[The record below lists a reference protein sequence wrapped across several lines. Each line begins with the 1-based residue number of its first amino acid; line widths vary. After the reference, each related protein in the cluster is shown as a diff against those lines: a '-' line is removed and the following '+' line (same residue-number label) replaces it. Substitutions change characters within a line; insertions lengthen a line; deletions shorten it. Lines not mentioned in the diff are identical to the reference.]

1 MANNSQGLE
10 RHPAVIQDDFPAG
23 FGPTSVSEIRTN
35 YREDGLPHARK
46 AIIAGCV
53 LGSILLLAGWHWL
66 PGSGSPSTSSH
77 GADSATAKVFRVQS
91 VPSTRQL
98 SIRGIVGAG
107 RAVPVLIPFD
117 GVIRELKVRFGD
129 RVGAGDIL
137 IVMDSDETE
146 IRLRESR
153 SGLLKASMA
162 LDAMNHWET
171 GPEVSRARRTLEG
184 AQTTLLKLERQTSDT
199 KALLDRG
206 IVSRNEYD
214 SLAQQRDTQKL
225 TVAGA
230 QQDLTDALKRGSSDG
245 RQLAEL
251 DLENARAKLTEIQR
265 QFDGATIRAPSSG
278 ILLRPPVANATT
290 AIPTLVDNGTHVQ
303 RGQTALMIAD
313 LASLIVS
320 SKVDEVDINRIRIGQ
335 AVSITSDAFPEL
347 SLSGLIVGGSAEADQ
362 DAATRVPMFNV
373 RATISEPGDAARNII
388 RIGMSARMT
397 INVDAKQ
404 DTIIVPIA
412 AVQREASGP
421 TVRVIDT
428 QTETQQN
435 RQVTL
440 GATTPSGIEIM
451 SGVKSGDVLAVP

>member
-1 MANNSQGLE
+1 LAAI
-10 RHPAVIQDDFPAG
+10 RDDFLVGSGQTP
-23 FGPTSVSEIRTN
+23 VSEGRTN
-35 YREDGLPHARK
+35 HREDAVPRTRK
-46 AIIAGCV
+46 AIIAACV
-53 LGSILLLAGWHWL
+53 LGAILLLLAGWQWL
-66 PGSGSPSTSSH
+66 PRPGSSSTADH
-77 GADSATAKVFRVQS
+77 GAFSAAAKSFHVQS
-91 VPSTRQL
+91 VPSTWQL
-98 SIRGIVGAG
+98 SIRGVVGAG
-107 RAVPVLIPFD
+107 RAVPVPIPFD
-117 GVIRELKVRFGD
+117 GVIRDMKVQFGD

-137 IVMDSDETE
+137 IVMDSDEIE
-146 IRLRESR
+146 IRLREAR
-153 SGLLKASMA
+153 SSLLKAAMA

-171 GPEVSRARRTLEG
+171 GPEVSRAKRTMEG
-184 AQTTLLKLERQTSDT
+184 AQTALLKLERQSSDT

-214 SLAQQRDTQKL
+214 SLVQQRDAQKL
-225 TVAGA
+225 IIAGA
-230 QQDLTDALKRGSSDG
+230 QQDLTDALKRGSADG

-251 DLENARAKLTEIQR
+251 DLENAKAKLMETQR
-265 QFDGATIRAPSSG
+265 QFDGATIRAPTSG
-278 ILLRPPVANATT
+278 ILLRPPLANAST
-290 AIPTLVDNGTHVQ
+290 AMPTLVDNGAHVQ

-347 SLSGLIVGGSAEADQ
+347 SLSGRIVGGSAEADQ
-362 DAATRVPMFNV
+362 DSSTRVPTFNV
-373 RATISEPGDAARNII
+373 RAIISEPDDAARNVI

-421 TVRVIDT
+421 TVRIIDA
-428 QTETQQN
+428 QTGAEQV

-451 SGVKSGDVLAVP
+451 SGVKSGDALAVP